1 MWGVPGYDLQW
12 CHASR
17 RFIKCH
23 SPSTTNQGS
32 YSVSASPQVTEFLCN
47 SFAILQSWSFILPKW
62 NFSLCLGTCYSIS
75 IIFVL
80 NSRIL
85 QVDMQWVY
93 NQSDSE
99 FEYRKWAWINFRDG
113 SKGWVWECCRCGS
126 QVWMEWKMGRSFSL
140 IQRHMIA
147 CMLSILVGLALGL
160 SISSS
165 SSSSSSS

>member
-1 MWGVPGYDLQW
+1 MQVGDSSNVIPLQQPTKVDILLFF
-12 CHASR
+12 CFCLSSNHQISLL
-17 RFIKCH
+17 F
-23 SPSTTNQGS
+23 
-32 YSVSASPQVTEFLCN
+32 
-47 SFAILQSWSFILPKW
+47 ILQSWSFMLPKW

-85 QVDMQWVY
+85 QIDMQWVY
-93 NQSDSE
+93 NQCDSE
-99 FEYRKWAWINFRDG
+99 FEYRKWEWINFRDG

-140 IQRHMIA
+140 IQQHMIA

-160 SISSS
+160 SISSPS
-165 SSSSSSS
+165 

>member
-1 MWGVPGYDLQW
+1 MMSCKSEIHRMSFPLNNQP
-12 CHASR
+12 
-17 RFIKCH
+17 RFVFCC
-23 SPSTTNQGS
+23 S
-32 YSVSASPQVTEFLCN
+32 SVSASPQVTKFLCN

-85 QVDMQWVY
+85 QIDMQWVY
-93 NQSDSE
+93 NQCDSE
-99 FEYRKWAWINFRDG
+99 FEYRKWEWINFRDG

-126 QVWMEWKMGRSFSL
+126 QVWMEWKTGRSFSL

-147 CMLSILVGLALGL
+147 CMLSILVG
-160 SISSS
+160 ISSS
-165 SSSSSSS
+165 SS